1 MKNFFLA
8 CKEIRIEPSSPKIYY
23 GSFYLGPFPNGL
35 ALTVAN
41 ALRRTLLSEISGL
54 AITSVKID
62 GAVHEYSSLS
72 GVRETVLDI
81 LLNFKEIVIQKTF
94 NNVLAKTQ
102 YGYLQ
107 VRGPGIVRARD
118 LKLPP
123 SFVCVDPDQ
132 YIATLSEDGILNCV
146 FTIQEGRNFILRKN
160 EVTFSNIDK
169 NAPIKKSDFLDID
182 AVFTP
187 IKKVNYTI
195 ESVGS
200 ESLYE
205 ANQMVILEIWTNGS
219 VSPQQAI
226 QQTLNY
232 LRILFSELGKL
243 KVFESIA
250 TTTVF
255 RNNEAFKKVFEKFDT
270 DLNLLD
276 YNLEG
281 SNSEDS

>member
-1 MKNFFLA
+1 M
-8 CKEIRIEPSSPKIYY
+8 P
-23 GSFYLGPFPNGL
+23 
-35 ALTVAN
+35 
-41 ALRRTLLSEISGL
+41 
-54 AITSVKID
+54 
-62 GAVHEYSSLS
+62 
-72 GVRETVLDI
+72 
-81 LLNFKEIVIQKTF
+81 
-94 NNVLAKTQ
+94 
-102 YGYLQ
+102 
-107 VRGPGIVRARD
+107 RD